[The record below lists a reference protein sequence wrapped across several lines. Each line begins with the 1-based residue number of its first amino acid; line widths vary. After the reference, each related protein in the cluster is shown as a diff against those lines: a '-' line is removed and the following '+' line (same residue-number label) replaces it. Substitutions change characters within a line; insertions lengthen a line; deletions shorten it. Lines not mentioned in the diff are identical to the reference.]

1 MRPTPA
7 LVVAVAVALAATAGG
22 VALAVRSGGY
32 APAATA
38 TGRVTIA
45 PGSGLTPGTYSAR
58 YCGSYGNVATQ
69 QGVAYTVLLPG
80 GRMLALT
87 DSSSRTPGPQDPARL
102 RLVVDGPDGHY
113 AWPATG
119 SPGDSVVLT
128 GPDLLV
134 ADLDVRLV
142 GARGD
147 TLPVR
152 AHFACRP
159 RVAPKPP
166 RPQ

>member
-32 APAATA
+32 APTATA

-45 PGSGLTPGTYSAR
+45 SGSGVAPGTYVAR

-69 QGVAYTVLLPG
+69 QGYAYTALLPG
-80 GRMLALT
+80 GHTLALT
-87 DSSSRTPGPQDPARL
+87 DSSGRSPGPQDPARVL
-102 RLVVDGPDGHY
+102 LVLDGPEGRY
-113 AWPATG
+113 TWPAAAG
-119 SPGDSVVLT
+119 AAAGSVVLT

-147 TLPVR
+147 TVPVR

-159 RVAPKPP
+159 RVRPKPP
-166 RPQ
+166 R